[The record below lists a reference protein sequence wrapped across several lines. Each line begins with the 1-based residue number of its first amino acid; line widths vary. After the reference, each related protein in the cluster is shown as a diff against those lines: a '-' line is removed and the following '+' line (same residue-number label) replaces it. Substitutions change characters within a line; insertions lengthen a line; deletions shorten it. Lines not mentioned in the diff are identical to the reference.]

1 MNKEQKELLIKELN
15 ELALKSILQ
24 QRNKGKELVKHIK
37 ENCIVIWK

>member
-15 ELALKSILQ
+15 KLALKSISHK
-24 QRNKGKELVKHIK
+24 RKTGEKLVKHIK

>member
-15 ELALKSILQ
+15 KLALKSILH
-24 QRNKGKELVKHIK
+24 QRETGKKLVKHIK